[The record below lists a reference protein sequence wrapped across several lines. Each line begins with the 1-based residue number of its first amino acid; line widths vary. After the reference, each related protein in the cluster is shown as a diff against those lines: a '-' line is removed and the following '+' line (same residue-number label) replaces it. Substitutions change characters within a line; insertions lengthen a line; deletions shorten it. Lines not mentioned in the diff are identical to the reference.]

1 MKLSPNQL
9 RVELKEIQIA
19 HLQLNNFY
27 WGDVQDATVDAVT
40 YPLMNCYYPTGSF
53 KNNSTPLQV
62 SISVSDL
69 IYKDGSNLNDVESDT
84 LQIARDIYNIINKST
99 RWKRIGKVTA
109 SNYTKF
115 KWGTNDVTAGHTLTI
130 TLELRD
136 VSGICDLPM
145 INYDFEG
152 EIPSGECPDARVIN
166 SDLTFDQAVSSG
178 SILELSDITYS
189 VDNSES
195 TVILSGTEAA
205 QSNVSKVLPDI
216 LITNSDGVQSSYP
229 SSKDYICTPIVIV
242 PQRKTAKLM
251 QTGQPVSY
259 ITGDAADVVFG
270 RDVDWL
276 TLDSAPLHDDGSA
289 TINTST
295 FRFTDEFGGQTFTS
309 GIILDWSTWDGATVL
324 GWQNNFGL
332 NGSYNTLAAA
342 ITFCNAFTLAGFSG
356 WHQCNLTDIMSVFKV
371 QLDCFNY
378 HPFNSTAINYLWT
391 NSTTSSTKGFR
402 VRQDTA
408 AIESPTI
415 TANNGKP
422 FPCRYFT
429 LSLLNVLT

>member
-84 LQIARDIYNIINKST
+84 LQIARDIYNVINKST

-229 SSKDYICTPIVIV
+229 SSKDYICTPIVIKHL
-242 PQRKTAKLM
+242 RAELYSI
-251 QTGQPVSY
+251 G
-259 ITGDAADVVFG
+259 
-270 RDVDWL
+270 
-276 TLDSAPLHDDGSA
+276 LHG
-289 TINTST
+289 
-295 FRFTDEFGGQTFTS
+295 
-309 GIILDWSTWDGATVL
+309 TV
-324 GWQNNFGL
+324 WKF
-332 NGSYNTLAAA
+332 
-342 ITFCNAFTLAGFSG
+342 
-356 WHQCNLTDIMSVFKV
+356 
-371 QLDCFNY
+371 
-378 HPFNSTAINYLWT
+378 
-391 NSTTSSTKGFR
+391 
-402 VRQDTA
+402 
-408 AIESPTI
+408 
-415 TANNGKP
+415 
-422 FPCRYFT
+422 
-429 LSLLNVLT
+429 